1 MLRKEDEYIQY
12 ARDKI
17 QRYLKP
23 NVVYYIELESRTSK
37 LRLQRIMLHEL
48 ADSSYVVSRIAYN
61 CRVEVNSKN
70 HDPLLLK
77 TKHKH
82 LALEKISMFV
92 TELEQEGFDV
102 TDEFEA
108 PLCAIARK
116 GWSFN
121 SPTFQHNLQF
131 FGENHQTPDAFLF
144 QKIPAGLQVVVMV
157 DDQGKMSINDLEDTM
172 NIIVSDVKVNGNA
185 RIFLEHLS
193 QQMALEV

>member
-1 MLRKEDEYIQY
+1 MFKKDDKYIKY

-23 NVVYYIELESRTSK
+23 NVIYYIELEKRTAK
-37 LRLQRIMLHEL
+37 LRLQRLMLHEL
-48 ADSSYVVSRIAYN
+48 PDASYIVSCIAYN
-61 CRVEVNSKN
+61 CRVEVNSTN
-70 HDPLLLK
+70 HEPVLFK
-77 TKHKH
+77 TQHKH

-121 SPTFQHNLQF
+121 SPT
-131 FGENHQTPDAFLF
+131 
-144 QKIPAGLQVVVMV
+144 
-157 DDQGKMSINDLEDTM
+157 
-172 NIIVSDVKVNGNA
+172 
-185 RIFLEHLS
+185 
-193 QQMALEV
+193 